1 MITWIA
7 SYPKSGNTWVR
18 AFLCSYFTSSDEEF
32 DFKIMNNIPTFPHH
46 YEINLLRKR
55 HNNFNFNN
63 VASSWNEFQEIL
75 IKKKIKIVKTHNA
88 LINFNGYDFT
98 NLKNTAG
105 VIYII
110 RDPRDIVISYSNH
123 QNLSYNDIYFK
134 MKNMDN
140 FEKTDDYKDRT
151 LLTSWCNHYNSWKSF
166 PKNNLLIRYEDLSND
181 PSKYF
186 TKIIKHLNQIYGSKF
201 DKKKIEKSIDRVK
214 FDNLKKIEGKKPF
227 FENPKENIDKG
238 KHFFRIGK
246 VGQWKN
252 VLENNLIQDIEKEF
266 YKEMKE
272 NNYLD

>member
-46 YEINLLRKR
+46 YEINLLWKR
-55 HNNFNFNN
+55 HDNFNFNN

-151 LLTSWCNHYNSWKSF
+151 LLTSWSNHYNTWKSF
-166 PKNNLLIRYEDLSND
+166 PKNNLLIRYEDLSSD
-181 PSKYF
+181 PHKYF

-201 DKKKIEKSIDRVK
+201 DKKKIEKSIDQVK
-214 FDNLKKIEGKKPF
+214 FDNLRKIEERKGF
-227 FENPKENIDKG
+227 FENPKENIAKG
-238 KHFFRIGK
+238 NHFFRKGK
-246 VGQWKN
+246 VEQWKDL
-252 VLENNLIQDIEKEF
+252 LENNLIQDIEKEF